1 MLGLRVDMDL
11 GPQRGFRNYQR
22 STQSD
27 ADLLLWEILGF
38 RVSRIRRLR
47 VSGAVFEV
55 CGLKSLRIGR
65 VQVATW
71 RVNNGDCEGYYMGY
85 RGY

>member
-1 MLGLRVDMDL
+1 MYL
-11 GPQRGFRNYQR
+11 GPQRGCRNYQR

-27 ADLLLWEILGF
+27 ADLLLWEIFGF

-47 VSGAVFEV
+47 VGAGFDV
-55 CGLKSLRIGR
+55 CGLNSLRVGR

-71 RVNNGDCEGYYMGY
+71 RINNGDCEGYYVGY